1 MNKKHCDFCD
11 QVITDDFYRIAKH
24 SVNEDGAHF
33 PALNYKEMCGECW
46 QWFKAMR
53 EAQQQGEISVSWTD
67 KEQQREL
74 TKLIEYGSFEG
85 LKGKNDYEV

>member
-1 MNKKHCDFCD
+1 MNKKHCDYCD
-11 QVITDDFYRIAKH
+11 RVITGEFYRVSKH

-33 PALNYKEMCGECW
+33 PALKYDEMCEECY

-53 EAQQQGEISVSWTD
+53 EACRQGTISISWTD